1 MALFNKIYKDLNIS
15 FAKHPVKGTV
25 SVLEDNEA
33 VARAVKNLIL
43 TNTFERP
50 YQPLIGANIL
60 TKLFEPMD
68 SITEHTIKQDIQT
81 AIDNYEPRITV
92 NDIIVNFIED
102 RNEVDIK
109 IVFRVDNQPNPV
121 VTTVT
126 LERTR

>member
-1 MALFNKIYKDLNIS
+1 MALFNKVYKDLNIS
-15 FAKHPVKGTV
+15 FAKHPIKGTV
-25 SVLEDNEA
+25 SVLEDNNA

-50 YQPLIGANIL
+50 YHPLIGANIL

-68 SITEHTIKQDIQT
+68 SITEHTIKKDIQT
-81 AIDNYEPRITV
+81 AIDNYEPRVTV
-92 NDIIVNFIED
+92 NDIIVDFVED
-102 RNEVDIK
+102 RNAVDIK
-109 IVFRVDNQPNPV
+109 ILFRVDNQPNPV